1 MFNMEINGL
10 GQNGFVNYIL
20 QSQQD
25 TDLLIKDFEDAIRKG
40 LNPNEVEDQIYR
52 ARKVNPKD
60 LTINDQRRLKR
71 KVEEIWASNKGG
83 RR

>member
-1 MFNMEINGL
+1 MFNMSVNGL

-25 TDLLIKDFEDAIRKG
+25 TDLLIKDFEDAIKKG
-40 LNPNEVEDQIYR
+40 FNPNEVEEQIYR

>member
-1 MFNMEINGL
+1 MFNMSVNGL

-40 LNPNEVEDQIYR
+40 LNPNDVEDQIYR

-83 RR
+83 CR

>member
-1 MFNMEINGL
+1 MFNMSVNGL

-40 LNPNEVEDQIYR
+40 FNPNEVEDQIYR

>member
-1 MFNMEINGL
+1 MFNMGINGL

>member
-1 MFNMEINGL
+1 MFNMSVNGL

-25 TDLLIKDFEDAIRKG
+25 TDLLIKDFEDAIKKG
-40 LNPNEVEDQIYR
+40 LNPNEIEEQIYR

-83 RR
+83 CR

>member
-1 MFNMEINGL
+1 MFNMSINGL
-10 GQNGFVNYIL
+10 GENGFVNYIL

-40 LNPNEVEDQIYR
+40 LNPNEVEDQIYK

-83 RR
+83 CR

>member
-1 MFNMEINGL
+1 MFNMSVNGL

-40 LNPNEVEDQIYR
+40 FNPNEVEDQIYK

>member
-1 MFNMEINGL
+1 MFNMGISGL
-10 GQNGFVNYIL
+10 GKNGFVNYIL

-25 TDLLIKDFEDAIRKG
+25 TDLLIKDFEDAIRRG
-40 LNPNEVEDQIYR
+40 LNLNEVEDQIYR

-60 LTINDQRRLKR
+60 LTMDDQRRLKR

>member
-1 MFNMEINGL
+1 MFNMSVNGL
-10 GQNGFVNYIL
+10 GKNGFVNYIL

-83 RR
+83 CR

>member
-1 MFNMEINGL
+1 MFNMSVNGL

-52 ARKVNPKD
+52 TRKFNLKD
-60 LTINDQRRLKR
+60 LTIDDQRRLKR

>member
-1 MFNMEINGL
+1 MFNMSVNGL

-71 KVEEIWASNKGG
+71 KVEEIWALNKGG

>member
-1 MFNMEINGL
+1 MFNMSVNGL
-10 GQNGFVNYIL
+10 GKNGFVNYIL

-25 TDLLIKDFEDAIRKG
+25 TDLLIKDFEDAIMKG
-40 LNPNEVEDQIYR
+40 LNPNEVEDQIYK

-60 LTINDQRRLKR
+60 LTIDDQRRLKR

>member
-1 MFNMEINGL
+1 MFNMSVNGL

-83 RR
+83 CR

>member
-1 MFNMEINGL
+1 MFNMSVNGL
-10 GQNGFVNYIL
+10 GENGFVNYIL

-83 RR
+83 CR

>member
-1 MFNMEINGL
+1 MFNMGVNGL
-10 GQNGFVNYIL
+10 GKNGFVNYIL

-52 ARKVNPKD
+52 ARKVTPQD

>member
-1 MFNMEINGL
+1 MFNMSVNGL

-25 TDLLIKDFEDAIRKG
+25 TDLLIKDVEDAIRKG
-40 LNPNEVEDQIYR
+40 LNPNEVEDQIYK

-60 LTINDQRRLKR
+60 LTIDDQRRLKR

>member
-1 MFNMEINGL
+1 MFNMSVNGL
-10 GQNGFVNYIL
+10 GENGFVNYIL

-40 LNPNEVEDQIYR
+40 LNPNEVEDQIYK

-71 KVEEIWASNKGG
+71 KVEEIWALNKGG

>member
-1 MFNMEINGL
+1 MFNMGVSGL
-10 GQNGFVNYIL
+10 GENGFVNYIL

-25 TDLLIKDFEDAIRKG
+25 TDLLIRDFEDAIRKG
-40 LNPNEVEDQIYR
+40 LNPNEVEDQIYS
-52 ARKVNPKD
+52 ARRVNPKD
-60 LTINDQRRLKR
+60 LTIDDQKRLKR